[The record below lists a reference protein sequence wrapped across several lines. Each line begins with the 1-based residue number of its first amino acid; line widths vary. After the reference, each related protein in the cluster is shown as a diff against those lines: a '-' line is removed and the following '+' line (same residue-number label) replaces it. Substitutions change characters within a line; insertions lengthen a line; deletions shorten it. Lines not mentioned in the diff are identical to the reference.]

1 MVFLFQNNTTLKTLI
16 LEGNLIGNV
25 GALAIARGIAN
36 HVVNLTKLDLSMN
49 KVSDYGG
56 ISLKEGLSK

>member
-16 LEGNLIGNV
+16 LEGNLIGDI

-49 KVSDYGG
+49 KVSDSGG

>member
-1 MVFLFQNNTTLKTLI
+1 MFLFQNNTTLKTLI